1 MIIVGK
7 LIPSNSKR
15 EDCVQ
20 TPKEYAETIVK
31 HFKPT
36 GYVLEPCKGEGI
48 FLEAIKGYGQ
58 NIHTLDWCEILEG
71 KDFFDY
77 NNKVDWI
84 ITNPPYSKM
93 RKFMQKSMDIS
104 DNIVFLTSI
113 NHLWLKARLRDVF
126 EKGFGIKEIIIFDTP
141 KSFPQSGFQFGCF
154 YLCKNYKG
162 DIKFK
167 ILNINPNQTKLIGG
181 NGIPPTN
188 KLVGILP
195 KIL

>member
-1 MIIVGK
+1 MVT
-7 LIPSNSKR
+7 LIPTNTKR

-20 TPKEYAETIVK
+20 TPIEYAKAIIE
-31 HFKPT
+31 HFKPE
-36 GYVLEPCKGEGI
+36 GKVLEPCAGDGN
-48 FLEAIKGYGQ
+48 FLKAYPYTA
-58 NIHTLDWCEILEG
+58 HCEILEG
-71 KDFFDY
+71 SDFFEETETY
-77 NNKVDWI
+77 NWI

-93 RKFMQKSMDIS
+93 RKFIQHSMEIA
-104 DNIVFLTSI
+104 DNIVFLTTI

-126 EKGFGIKEIIIFDTP
+126 ERNFGIKEIIIFDTP
-141 KSFPQSGFQFGCF
+141 KNFHQSGFQFGCF

-167 ILNINPNQTKLIGG
+167 ILNTNPNQTKLIGG

>member
-1 MIIVGK
+1 MAK

-20 TPKEYAETIVK
+20 TPLNYIKAITE
-31 HFKPT
+31 HFKPK
-36 GYVLEPCKGEGI
+36 GRILEPCRGKGI
-48 FLEAIKGYGQ
+48 WYKFLKGYIQKG
-58 NIHTLDWCEILEG
+58 HTLEWCEILEG
-71 KDFFDY
+71 KDFFEY
-77 NNKVDWI
+77 NGEVDWI

-104 DNIVFLTSI
+104 NNIVFLTSI

-154 YLCKNYKG
+154 HLCKNYKG
-162 DIKFK
+162 DIKFN
-167 ILNINPNQTKLIGG
+167 ILNINTNQTKLIGG

-195 KIL
+195 KRL